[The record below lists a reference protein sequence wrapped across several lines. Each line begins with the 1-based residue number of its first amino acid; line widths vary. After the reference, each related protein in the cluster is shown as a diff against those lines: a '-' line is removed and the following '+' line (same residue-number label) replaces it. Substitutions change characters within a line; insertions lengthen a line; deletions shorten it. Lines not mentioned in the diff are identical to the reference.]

1 MNEVDKILKDAAK
14 ITGEL
19 YFAHRYVQ
27 TPIQAFSLYHQNQPS
42 DFTRRSM
49 SPARA
54 CACAAVK
61 WWNLAASSISAT
73 CKNSCNTALSPLD
86 FQKRIRLQEARYI
99 LQNSDSTASQAAFD
113 VGYESPSQFSREY
126 ARMSACRLKPTRK
139 HFATKNEQKF
149 KVIGLGKLC
158 KISKFHCAMQAEITA
173 Q

>member
-14 ITGEL
+14 IADEL
-19 YFAHRYVQ
+19 YPTQGHAQ
-27 TPIQAFSLYHQNQPS
+27 KPIGALSFYRQRKPRTSS
-42 DFTRRSM
+42 RRSM
-49 SPARA
+49 SLA
-54 CACAAVK
+54 CACVCAAVK
-61 WWNLAASSISAT
+61 WWNLTANSIAT
-73 CKNSCNTALSPLD
+73 IRKNSCNTALSPID
-86 FQKRIRLQEARYI
+86 FQKHIRLQETRYI
-99 LQNSDSTASQAAFD
+99 LQNGGTKASQAAFD
-113 VGYESPSQFSREY
+113 VGYESSSQFSREY